1 VLKTLDQPLHLV
13 RKLADRKFLAFN
25 ATRKVFE
32 MECPEYED
40 IEFKLAVQEKDW
52 PRVQEMVKTKLGK
65 KKKNLV
71 GYLVG
76 KGYASAAV
84 ELAESPEEKFA
95 LAVEASDFQLA
106 F

>member
-1 VLKTLDQPLHLV
+1 
-13 RKLADRKFLAFN
+13 
-25 ATRKVFE
+25 
-32 MECPEYED
+32 
-40 IEFKLAVQEKDW
+40 
-52 PRVQEMVKTKLGK
+52 
-65 KKKNLV
+65 
-71 GYLVG
+71 VG